1 MTATPEIVALWREMR
16 LDADG
21 KFVPVHRDGR
31 PFSAAEV
38 DKALSATAED
48 LADVLAALDAEDEAL
63 SEQIGDHLA
72 AIAGLE
78 FEHDL
83 RADAQRLAA
92 MCASTGAPTMRA
104 AVATLTGDQHREAR
118 DILDRLLRSGFL
130 GRADYDSLG
139 LGD

>member
-1 MTATPEIVALWREMR
+1 MAGNPEIVALWREMR

-31 PFSAAEV
+31 PFSQAETETV
-38 DKALSATAED
+38 LSATAED
-48 LADVLAALDAEDEAL
+48 LAEILAALDAEDEAL

-78 FEHDL
+78 FEDDL

-104 AVATLTGDQHREAR
+104 AVATLTGDQRREAR